1 MLATYV
7 LAKSSNILAEFL
19 GGLRDCLR
27 VFASQAII
35 YVSAHRERRQ
45 VGALVGIHGTNIG
58 AAVG

>member
-27 VFASQAII
+27 VFAAQAII
-35 YVSAHRERRQ
+35 YVSTYRER
-45 VGALVGIHGTNIG
+45 
-58 AAVG
+58 